1 MKAKLLILSSIVIF
15 FILIV
20 QVNTERKIS
29 INYEVSVYKIPIYL
43 KLLDFMNRHYN
54 YKHLVNNINS
64 NNSTDEDKII
74 NTTNWVISNIK
85 KINLNQDIDIVDH
98 HPITIVERR
107 LGIDE
112 QFSDILSVLLVY
124 SDIDSFFKFVKLV
137 NVEAYYPLTFF
148 KIYNYWSI
156 ADPQNG
162 IFFLDEK
169 NNFINIDNL
178 KKQKFYLADNNLTII
193 NNYNFPGYF
202 DSNFNNFNEI
212 KFFYNQLIVNL
223 PTSNQIN
230 SINKFYRGGRSY
242 TQDPLGRINYEL
254 LKIYNKLMN

>member
-1 MKAKLLILSSIVIF
+1 
-15 FILIV
+15 
-20 QVNTERKIS
+20 
-29 INYEVSVYKIPIYL
+29 
-43 KLLDFMNRHYN
+43 
-54 YKHLVNNINS
+54 
-64 NNSTDEDKII
+64 
-74 NTTNWVISNIK
+74 
-85 KINLNQDIDIVDH
+85 
-98 HPITIVERR
+98 
-107 LGIDE
+107 
-112 QFSDILSVLLVY
+112 
-124 SDIDSFFKFVKLV
+124 
-137 NVEAYYPLTFF
+137 
-148 KIYNYWSI
+148 
-156 ADPQNG
+156 
-162 IFFLDEK
+162 
-169 NNFINIDNL
+169 NL